1 MAKTVKALITP
12 EVLKWARER
21 RFQLGIGY
29 AAEKLNVKPERLE
42 AWEAGRDQPTFAQ
55 LKKIAKLYKTH
66 ISVFY
71 LPEPPTNFTLVA
83 DYRKLPESLT
93 TDEEQ
98 AYKLNANII
107 EAYERREALLEFYE
121 LLEEPPFEVT
131 LELSEDNTPEHAAQ
145 EISSFL
151 QLDRELLYQT
161 DDQYAALKFWKRTV
175 EAKGILVCQTSANSY
190 LSIDLET
197 VRGFCIAQKPLP
209 VIVINS
215 KDSPYGRIF
224 TIIHELVHIALG
236 KSIVQPMGDKE
247 DRPQDWRQ
255 TEVFCN
261 DVAGAVL
268 VPADE
273 LSEIVNLHTLA
284 TDLPQISKHFCASS
298 EVIMRRLQTLAYIS
312 REDYQ
317 EYRNS
322 LLDKYLDS
330 SPTGGGFVPYHN
342 KLLNTSGEHFA
353 RTAFTAYHEQKIT
366 LADLSAVFS
375 RCDTKHLP
383 KIESVIFA

>member
-1 MAKTVKALITP
+1 MAKTVEALITP
-12 EVLKWARER
+12 EVLKWVRER
-21 RFQLGIGY
+21 RIRLSIEY
-29 AAEKLNVKPERLE
+29 AAEKLNVKPARLR
-42 AWEAGRDQPTFAQ
+42 AWETGTEKPTFAQ

-93 TDEEQ
+93 ADEEQ

-131 LELSEDNTPEHAAQ
+131 LELSEDDTPEHAAQ
-145 EISSFL
+145 EISNFL
-151 QLDRELLYQT
+151 QLNRELLHQT

-175 EAKGILVCQTSANSY
+175 EARGILVCQTSANSH

-197 VRGFCIAQKPLP
+197 VRGFCIVQKPFP
-209 VIVINS
+209 VIIINP

-247 DRPQDWRQ
+247 DRPQDWSQ

-284 TDLPQISKHFCASS
+284 TDLPQISKHFRASS
-298 EVIMRRLQTLAYIS
+298 EVIMRRLATLAYIS

-330 SPTGGGFVPYHN
+330 SPTGGFVPYHN
-342 KLLNTSGEHFA
+342 KLLNASGEHFA